1 MMPTA
6 LSIFLLLAAAP
17 AMAGEVTVIDGQTLQ
32 VDGRTYRLVGVA
44 APAMGETCRVL
55 GHTRD
60 CGLIARAQL
69 LDLTAGATVECR
81 RMDAAPPAA
90 RCLSN
95 GYDLS
100 AGMVHTGWARA
111 TDAAYDPIEAKAR
124 AARRGMWRPDR
135 PE

>member
-1 MMPTA
+1 MRAA
-6 LSIFLLLAAAP
+6 LSIFLLLLAVP
-17 AMAGEVTVIDGQTLQ
+17 AMAGEVTVIDGQTLE
-32 VDGRTYRLVGVA
+32 VDGRTYRLTGIA

-55 GHTRD
+55 GHERD

-69 LDLTAGATVECR
+69 LDLTAGAKVECR
-81 RMDAAPPAA
+81 AEAAGPATA

-111 TDAAYDPIEAKAR
+111 TAAAYVEIEAKAR
-124 AARRGMWRPDR
+124 AARRGMWRPDA
-135 PE
+135 PD